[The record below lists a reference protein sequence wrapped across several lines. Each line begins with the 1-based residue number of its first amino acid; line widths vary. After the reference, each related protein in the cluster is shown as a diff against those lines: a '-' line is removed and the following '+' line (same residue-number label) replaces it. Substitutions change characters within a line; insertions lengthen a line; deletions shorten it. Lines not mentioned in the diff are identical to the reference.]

1 MSSLQCV
8 LALETSFS
16 NTVLISVPANSIK
29 HLFRLEN
36 PNLSLILGPFAGDD
50 DELAAKVITSTC

>member
-16 NTVLISVPANSIK
+16 NTVLISVHANSIK
-29 HLFRLEN
+29 HLFCLEK
-36 PNLSLILGPFAGDD
+36 PNLSLILGPFSDD
-50 DELAAKVITSTC
+50 DELAANVITSTC